1 MWVVTECRSGDGRV
15 KNWSY
20 NGTISN
26 NSVHMAGR
34 TTKSSGGS

>member
-20 NGTISN
+20 KGVKTN
-26 NSVHMAGR
+26 NLDHMAGR
-34 TTKSSGGS
+34 TKKSSGGS